1 MKKNL
6 QKGFSLIELL
16 VVVAI
21 IGVLA
26 AAGIYAYTQYI
37 DSTRKEV
44 AINSIETIRRAVD
57 ADVTAI
63 SNSVTGRSDLL
74 ASATGTIST
83 CEQMAKEIVKSLQAK
98 NKNPYSNSSLRV
110 AAYAN
115 AMTDGAA
122 PNLWLK
128 PSLVTPAGTSTSS
141 MAKGEIFIACANPA
155 AQIGSD
161 EFLMYQCVCT
171 SDNCSFDSYA
181 ASGKTLDPDSCPI
194 PVPAINVS
202 LNPYGPF

>member
-1 MKKNL
+1 MKINL

-44 AINSIETIRRAVD
+44 AINNIETIRKAID

-74 ASATGTIST
+74 SSATGDIST
-83 CEQMAKEIVKSLQAK
+83 CEQMAVQIVKSLQAK
-98 NKNPYSNSSLRV
+98 NKNPYTNNSSRV

-122 PNLWLK
+122 PNLWIK
-128 PSLVTPAGTSTSS
+128 PSLVLPAGTGSLP
-141 MAKGEIFIACANPA
+141 MVKGEIFIACAKPD
-155 AQIGSD
+155 AQVGND
-161 EFLMYQCVCT
+161 DFLMYQCVCT
-171 SDNCSFDSYA
+171 SDACSFDSYA
-181 ASGKTLDPDSCPI
+181 APGKTLDPDTCPI
-194 PVPAINVS
+194 PVPAIAVT
-202 LNPYGPF
+202 NPYGPF